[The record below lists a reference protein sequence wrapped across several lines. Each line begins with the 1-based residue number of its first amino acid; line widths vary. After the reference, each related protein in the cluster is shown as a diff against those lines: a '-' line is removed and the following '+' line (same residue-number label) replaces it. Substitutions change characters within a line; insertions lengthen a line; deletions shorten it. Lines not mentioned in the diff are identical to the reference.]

1 MIRSGSTIL
10 VLAPHTDDGEIGC
23 GATLSKL
30 LDLNCKI
37 YYLAFCT
44 CDSNLPDGFP
54 NGTLEAELREATK
67 VLSIP
72 KENVIV
78 KDFQVR
84 CLSYERQAVLDILV
98 ALNKEIS
105 PDVVFAPTLEDLHQ
119 DHSTVTQEAIRA
131 FKTKTL
137 LCYEMPWNN
146 FSFEIGINSD
156 KFPEISGE
164 RKFSPMDRSLRRE
177 LKSAF
182 GNNNYWFNTSKFKNA
197 VEIKIKSKKEII
209 EFLVPK
215 EMVSTSSVRL
225 FVLWTTLPS
234 IVLIIIALIFL
245 KNQTRP
251 LVKLAKAA
259 EKFGK
264 GDYINDFIPS
274 GAQEIRKASYEFDR
288 MAKRINRH
296 LNQRAEMLSGISH
309 DLRTPLTRLKLQL
322 AMLKQ
327 KEISEKMSKDIDEM
341 EKMLNDYL
349 QFAKTQTQE
358 STEKINLN
366 NLLRSIS
373 KGFESNKISLDEDES
388 KIFLNG
394 RPSALKRSFENVIQN
409 GLTYG
414 SNVKI
419 KVQKGNKRALVTIED
434 DGPGIPEDQYKNV
447 FKPFF
452 RLDKSRSLNQSGV
465 GLGLAIV
472 EDIINSHGGNIQL
485 GKSKY
490 GGLQVKISLPF

>member
-1 MIRSGSTIL
+1 MFSGLNNFI
-10 VLAPHTDDGEIGC
+10 
-23 GATLSKL
+23 KYL
-30 LDLNCKI
+30 L
-37 YYLAFCT
+37 
-44 CDSNLPDGFP
+44 
-54 NGTLEAELREATK
+54 
-67 VLSIP
+67 P
-72 KENVIV
+72 KRLFYRALIIV
-78 KDFQVR
+78 
-84 CLSYERQAVLDILV
+84 A
-98 ALNKEIS
+98 
-105 PDVVFAPTLEDLHQ
+105 APTIILQIIITIVFYDSVWIKANKNITRSLVNQ
-119 DHSTVTQEAIRA
+119 LKAIEEVYQNDKKNLD
-131 FKTKTL
+131 FFTDSYK
-137 LCYEMPWNN
+137 NN
-146 FSFEIGINSD
+146 FNFEIGINQET
-156 KFPEISGE
+156 FPKNSGE

-177 LKSAF
+177 LKSVF
-182 GNNNYWFNTSKFKNA
+182 GNNNYWFSTSKFKNA
-197 VEIKIKSKKEII
+197 VEIKIRSKEDVI

-234 IVLIIIALIFL
+234 LVLIIIALIFL
-245 KNQTRP
+245 KNQTKP

-259 EKFGK
+259 ERFGK
-264 GDYINDFIPS
+264 GDYVNDFRAS
-274 GAQEIRKASYEFDR
+274 GSQEIRKAAFEFDR

-327 KEISEKMSKDIDEM
+327 KDISEKMTKDIDEM

-349 QFAKTQTQE
+349 HFAKTQTQE
-358 STEKINLN
+358 STTKININ
-366 NLLRSIS
+366 NTLDTI
-373 KGFESNKISLDEDES
+373 KNEFDNDKIIFENNGEIVELQ
-388 KIFLNG
+388 G
-394 RPSALKRSFENVIQN
+394 RPIALKRSFENIIQN

-414 SNVKI
+414 NKVYVN
-419 KVQKGNKRALVTIED
+419 VQKGNKRALVIIED

-490 GGLQVKISLPF
+490 NGLQIKISLPL